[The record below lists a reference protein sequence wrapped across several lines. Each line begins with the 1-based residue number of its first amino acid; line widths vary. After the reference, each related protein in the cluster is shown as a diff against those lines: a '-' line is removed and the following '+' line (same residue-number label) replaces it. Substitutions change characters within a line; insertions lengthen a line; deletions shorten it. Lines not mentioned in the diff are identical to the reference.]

1 MKKYPIA
8 AKVCQY
14 ILVQKRLTGRA
25 LASILKI
32 HHSTLQRYL
41 KGQRQPTPVVKQRMA
56 KLMEEASFKDLVM
69 KTFYSGTN

>member
-8 AKVCQY
+8 AKVFQY
-14 ILVQKRLTGRA
+14 VLVQKRLTGRA

-56 KLMEEASFKDLVM
+56 KLMQVGSFKELVT
-69 KTFYSGTN
+69 KAFYC